1 MTELEELP
9 GRIDDL
15 TSRVSQLLTEMSAES
30 SAVRAEMRA
39 EFSAVRAEIAER
51 ATGSEMRALHEDVIS
66 RIALLQEGLMPAR
79 RKSRKKQ
86 Q

>member
-1 MTELEELP
+1 VTNLEELP

-15 TSRVSQLLTEMSAES
+15 TLQVSQLRT
-30 SAVRAEMRA
+30 EMRA

-66 RIALLQEGLMPAR
+66 RIALLQEGWAPPHKPR
-79 RKSRKKQ
+79 SRKK
-86 Q
+86 